1 MHGILGVHVGAD
13 GAAVDLPG
21 ADLTKCRVAAG
32 RAESDTALPA
42 EIMYLA
48 NFAATGL

>member
-1 MHGILGVHVGAD
+1 MSVQTAQPLIWLARIS
-13 GAAVDLPG
+13 
-21 ADLTKCRVAAG
+21 TKCRVAAG